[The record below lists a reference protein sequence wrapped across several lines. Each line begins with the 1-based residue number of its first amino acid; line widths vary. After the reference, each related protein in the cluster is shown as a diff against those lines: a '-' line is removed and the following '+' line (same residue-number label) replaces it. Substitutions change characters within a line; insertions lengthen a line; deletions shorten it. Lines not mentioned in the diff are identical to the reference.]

1 MDEQEYEYE
10 NGQLVCKKCGQE
22 YSPDLDECPFCEA
35 ERQAK
40 IITKHGSYKTRT
52 ATIAGLF
59 MTIALVLGGIWLVQE
74 ASASGGW
81 SIGREYVEE
90 ETVVEESVSA
100 GITEQQ
106 TDIDTV
112 ESETEVED
120 TVVAE
125 EEISDTE
132 EMESTEE
139 LEELE

>member
-1 MDEQEYEYE
+1 
-10 NGQLVCKKCGQE
+10 
-22 YSPDLDECPFCEA
+22 
-35 ERQAK
+35 
-40 IITKHGSYKTRT
+40 
-52 ATIAGLF
+52 

-112 ESETEVED
+112 ETETEVED
-120 TVVAE
+120 TVAAE

-139 LEELE
+139 LEELEELE